1 MDSVL
6 SKEILQGV
14 YDSFESLSSLYLIK
28 KTIYYLLLHR
38 KKVSKKT
45 QKKKLEGYNI
55 VLPERIIKIYR
66 VE

>member
-6 SKEILQGV
+6 SEEISQGV

-28 KTIYYLLLHR
+28 KTIYYLLSLR
-38 KKVSKKT
+38 NKVSKKT

-55 VLPERIIKIYR
+55 VLPERLIKIYR